1 LDLLPALYESIM
13 IPPAVQ
19 REFGVIL
26 PWLEVAPPTSSG
38 IVIALKMLVDEG
50 EAEAIALARESSN
63 LLILDDRDARRV
75 ARQIG
80 VSFMG
85 TVGMLIKAKQ
95 AGVISSLKPLLDALE
110 VNEFYL
116 SEGLKLEA
124 LRLAGEIS

>member
-1 LDLLPALYESIM
+1 MVFLQIWD
-13 IPPAVQ
+13 
-19 REFGVIL
+19 
-26 PWLEVAPPTSSG
+26 AP
-38 IVIALKMLVDEG
+38 
-50 EAEAIALARESSN
+50 IALAYEGSH
-63 LLILDDRDARRV
+63 LLILDDREARRV

-85 TVGMLIKAKQ
+85 TVGMLVKAKQ

-124 LRLAGEIS
+124 LRLAAEIS